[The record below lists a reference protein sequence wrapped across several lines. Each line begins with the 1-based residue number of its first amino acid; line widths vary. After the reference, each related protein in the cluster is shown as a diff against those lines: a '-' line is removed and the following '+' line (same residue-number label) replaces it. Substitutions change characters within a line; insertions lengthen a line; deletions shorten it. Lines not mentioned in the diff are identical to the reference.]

1 MSEWQVSLIFQD
13 SKSNKFWR
21 ARCLGNNLEVNF
33 GRIGSQGQS
42 QAKRYD
48 SPEDAAAELQKQ
60 AREKYKKG
68 YVDGDGGPSETAAPS
83 AAATEAAPATPAA
96 SQCTLVLT
104 LGERRLELRLSVDG
118 NALHTHGVEHYPDDA
133 AAEAAFAQ
141 VRAALEADGYRPQ

>member
-21 ARCLGNNLEVNF
+21 ARCIGNNLEVNF

-48 SPEDAAAELQKQ
+48 SPEDATRELEKQ

-83 AAATEAAPATPAA
+83 PSPESAPTPPAA

-118 NALHTHGVEHYPDDA
+118 NALHTHGVEHYPDA
-133 AAEAAFAQ
+133 SAAEAAFAQ
-141 VRAALEADGYRPQ
+141 VRAALEAEGYRVQ

>member
-21 ARCLGNNLEVNF
+21 ARCIGNNLEVNF

-48 SPEDAAAELQKQ
+48 SPEDATRELEKQ
-60 AREKYKKG
+60 AREKHKKG
-68 YVDGDGGPSETAAPS
+68 YVDGDGGPSETSAPS
-83 AAATEAAPATPAA
+83 AAIESSSTAPAA

-104 LGERRLELRLSVDG
+104 LGERRLELRLSVEG
-118 NALHTHGVEHYPDDA
+118 NALHTHGVEHYPDTS

-141 VRAALEADGYRPQ
+141 VRAALEAEGYRPQ

>member
-21 ARCLGNNLEVNF
+21 ARCIGNNLEVNF

-48 SPEDAAAELQKQ
+48 SPEDATRELEKQ

-68 YVDGDGGPSETAAPS
+68 YVDGDGGPSETAASS
-83 AAATEAAPATPAA
+83 AVTESSSTAPAA
-96 SQCTLVLT
+96 SQCTLVLM
-104 LGERRLELRLSVDG
+104 LGERRLELRLSVEG
-118 NALHTHGVEHYPDDA
+118 NALHTHGVEHYPDA
-133 AAEAAFAQ
+133 SAAEAAFAQ
-141 VRAALEADGYRPQ
+141 VRAALEAEGYRPQ

>member
-33 GRIGSQGQS
+33 GRIGTQGQS

-48 SPEDAAAELQKQ
+48 SPEDAARELEKQ

-68 YVDGDGGPSETAAPS
+68 YVDGDDGPSETAATS
-83 AAATEAAPATPAA
+83 AAIEAAPATPAA
-96 SQCTLVLT
+96 TQCTLVLT
-104 LGERRLELRLSVDG
+104 LGERRLKLRLSVEG
-118 NALHTHGVEHYPDDA
+118 NALHTHGVEHYADA
-133 AAEAAFAQ
+133 DAAEAAFAQ
-141 VRAALEADGYRPQ
+141 VRAALEAEGYRPQ

>member
-21 ARCLGNNLEVNF
+21 ARCVGNNLEVNF

-48 SPEDAAAELQKQ
+48 SPEDATRELEKQ

-68 YVDGDGGPSETAAPS
+68 YVDGDGGPSETAASSAVTEPS
-83 AAATEAAPATPAA
+83 PTAPAA
-96 SQCTLVLT
+96 SQCTLVLM
-104 LGERRLELRLSVDG
+104 LGERRLELRLSVEG
-118 NALHTHGVEHYPDDA
+118 NALHTHGVEHYPDPS

-141 VRAALEADGYRPQ
+141 VRAALEAEGYRPQ

>member
-33 GRIGSQGQS
+33 GRIGTHGQS

-48 SPEDAAAELQKQ
+48 SPEDAAHELEKQ

-68 YVDGDGGPSETAAPS
+68 YADGDSGSSATTAPS
-83 AAATEAAPATPAA
+83 PPPESASTTPAA
-96 SQCTLVLT
+96 PQCTLVLT
-104 LGERRLELRLSVDG
+104 LGERRLELHLSVEG
-118 NALHTHGVEHYPDDA
+118 NALHTHGVEHYPDVS

-141 VRAALEADGYRPQ
+141 VRAALEAEGYRPQ

>member
-21 ARCLGNNLEVNF
+21 ARCVGNNLEVNF

-48 SPEDAAAELQKQ
+48 SPEDATRELEKQ

-68 YVDGDGGPSETAAPS
+68 YVDGDGGPSETAASSAVTEPS
-83 AAATEAAPATPAA
+83 STAPAA
-96 SQCTLVLT
+96 SQCTLVLM
-104 LGERRLELRLSVDG
+104 LGERRLELRLSVEG
-118 NALHTHGVEHYPDDA
+118 NALHTHGVEHYPDA
-133 AAEAAFAQ
+133 SAAEAAFAQ
-141 VRAALEADGYRPQ
+141 VRAALEAEGYRPQ

>member
-21 ARCLGNNLEVNF
+21 ARCIGNNLEVNF

-48 SPEDAAAELQKQ
+48 SPEDATRELEKQ

-68 YVDGDGGPSETAAPS
+68 YVDGDGGSSETATSSAITEPS
-83 AAATEAAPATPAA
+83 STTPAA
-96 SQCTLVLT
+96 SQCTLVLM
-104 LGERRLELRLSVDG
+104 LGERRLELRLSVEG
-118 NALHTHGVEHYPDDA
+118 NALHTHGVEHYPDA
-133 AAEAAFAQ
+133 SAAEAAFAQ
-141 VRAALEADGYRPQ
+141 VRAALEAEGYRPQ

>member
-68 YVDGDGGPSETAAPS
+68 YVDGDGGPSESSAPS

-104 LGERRLELRLSVDG
+104 LGERRLELRLSVEG
-118 NALHTHGVEHYPDDA
+118 NALHTHSVEQYSTPE
-133 AAEAAFAQ
+133 AAEAAFTQ
-141 VRAALEADGYRPQ
+141 IRAALEAEGYRPR

>member
-13 SKSNKFWR
+13 DKSNKFWR
-21 ARCLGNNLEVNF
+21 ARCVGNNLEVNF

-48 SPEDAAAELQKQ
+48 SPEDAARERDKQ

-68 YVDGDGGPSETAAPS
+68 YVDGDGGPSTATAAPAPTAP
-83 AAATEAAPATPAA
+83 AAATPAA

-104 LGERRLELRLSVDG
+104 LGERRLELRLSVEG
-118 NALHTHGVEHYPDDA
+118 NALHTHGIEHYPDA
-133 AAEAAFAQ
+133 SAAEAAFAQ
-141 VRAALEADGYRPQ
+141 VRAALAAEGYRPQ

>member
-21 ARCLGNNLEVNF
+21 ARCVGNNLEVNF

-48 SPEDAAAELQKQ
+48 SPEDATRELEKQ

-68 YVDGDGGPSETAAPS
+68 YVDGDGGPSETAASS
-83 AAATEAAPATPAA
+83 AITESSSTAPAA
-96 SQCTLVLT
+96 SQCTLVLM
-104 LGERRLELRLSVDG
+104 LGERRLELRLSVEG
-118 NALHTHGVEHYPDDA
+118 NALHTHGVEHYPDA
-133 AAEAAFAQ
+133 SAAEAAFAQ
-141 VRAALEADGYRPQ
+141 VRAALEAEGYRPQ

>member
-21 ARCLGNNLEVNF
+21 ARCIGNNLEVNF

-48 SPEDAAAELQKQ
+48 SPEDATRELEKQ

-68 YVDGDGGPSETAAPS
+68 YVDGDGGLSETAASS
-83 AAATEAAPATPAA
+83 ASTEPASTPPAP
-96 SQCTLVLT
+96 SQCTLVLM
-104 LGERRLELRLSVDG
+104 LGERRLELRLSVEG
-118 NALHTHGVEHYPDDA
+118 NALHTHGVEHYPDA
-133 AAEAAFAQ
+133 SAAEAAFAQ
-141 VRAALEADGYRPQ
+141 VRAALEAEGYRPQ

>member
-21 ARCLGNNLEVNF
+21 ARCIGNNLEVNF

-48 SPEDAAAELQKQ
+48 SPEDATGELDKQ
-60 AREKYKKG
+60 AREKRKKG
-68 YVDGDGGPSETAAPS
+68 YVDGDGGPSESSAAP
-83 AAATEAAPATPAA
+83 ATEAAPAPPAA
-96 SQCTLVLT
+96 SQCALVLM

-118 NALHTHGVEHYPDDA
+118 NALHTHGVEHYPDAA

>member
-21 ARCLGNNLEVNF
+21 ARCIGNNLEVNF

-48 SPEDAAAELQKQ
+48 SPEDATRELEKQ

-68 YVDGDGGPSETAAPS
+68 YVDGDGGPSEMAASSAVTEPSSTA
-83 AAATEAAPATPAA
+83 PAA
-96 SQCTLVLT
+96 SQCTLVLM
-104 LGERRLELRLSVDG
+104 LGERRLELRLSVEG
-118 NALHTHGVEHYPDDA
+118 NALHTHGVEHYPDA
-133 AAEAAFAQ
+133 SAAEAAFAQ
-141 VRAALEADGYRPQ
+141 VRAALEAEGYRPQ

>member
-68 YVDGDGGPSETAAPS
+68 YVDGEGGPSETSTSS
-83 AAATEAAPATPAA
+83 AAAPEAAPATPAA

-118 NALHTHGVEHYPDDA
+118 NALHTHGVEHYPDAA

-141 VRAALEADGYRPQ
+141 VRAALEAEGYRAQ

>member
-21 ARCLGNNLEVNF
+21 ARCIGNNLEVNF

-48 SPEDAAAELQKQ
+48 SPEDAARELEKQ

-68 YVDGDGGPSETAAPS
+68 YVDGDGGPSETVASSAVTEPS
-83 AAATEAAPATPAA
+83 STAPAP
-96 SQCTLVLT
+96 SQCTLVLM
-104 LGERRLELRLSVDG
+104 LGERRLELRLSVEG
-118 NALHTHGVEHYPDDA
+118 NALHTHGVEHYPDPS

-141 VRAALEADGYRPQ
+141 VRAALEAEGYRPQ

>member
-21 ARCLGNNLEVNF
+21 ARCIGNNLEVNF

-48 SPEDAAAELQKQ
+48 SPEDAMRELEKQ

-68 YVDGDGGPSETAAPS
+68 YVDGDGGPSETAASS
-83 AAATEAAPATPAA
+83 AVTESSSTAPAA
-96 SQCTLVLT
+96 SQCTLVLM
-104 LGERRLELRLSVDG
+104 LGDRRLELGLSVEG
-118 NALHTHGVEHYPDDA
+118 NALHTHGVEHYPDA
-133 AAEAAFAQ
+133 SAAEAAFAQ
-141 VRAALEADGYRPQ
+141 VRAALEAEGYRPQ